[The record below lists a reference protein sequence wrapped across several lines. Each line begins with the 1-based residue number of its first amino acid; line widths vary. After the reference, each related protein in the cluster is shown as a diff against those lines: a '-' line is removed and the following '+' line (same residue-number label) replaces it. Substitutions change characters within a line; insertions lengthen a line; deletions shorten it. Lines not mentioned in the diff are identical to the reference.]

1 MAAHLPRLLATAG
14 ATPLQAVAA
23 ASLVGPAQVA
33 VRLAEFLALR
43 RTDPLVSAQIATL
56 LHPPGAVALAIL
68 GPAGAAIF

>member
-14 ATPLQAVAA
+14 ATPLQAV